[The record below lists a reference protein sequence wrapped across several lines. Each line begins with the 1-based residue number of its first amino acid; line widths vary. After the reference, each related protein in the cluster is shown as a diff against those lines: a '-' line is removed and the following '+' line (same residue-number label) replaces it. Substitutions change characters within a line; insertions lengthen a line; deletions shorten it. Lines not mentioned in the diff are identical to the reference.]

1 MAGLT
6 PAQQAAQKKLAEQK
20 AMNTAFM
27 RYSYEQPIPANA
39 QNGNAYGQT
48 LNFDVPIVAGA
59 FLSRLRVKQ
68 TLSVDYTEAATSPT
82 ATLNACGQEGA
93 HKEINVTFGNKQIT
107 VHPYFVSKVFNR
119 ARGRQN
125 LNFGQ
130 VLAHESSSV
139 QGQLY
144 SSPTLNAGSNTWTTY
159 YDLPMTLI
167 HPLSVYGLLPISGS
181 GTRVQVQMV
190 PVAQF
195 VGPDPLENVVN
206 TNGTIT
212 VTGTITVVAYYRD
225 NVSMSMINNV
235 QPDLTGLPTAQIIK
249 PQEINPLTGGS
260 MVFKRLSNPY
270 PFVKLA
276 SVVIDGNSSATFCS
290 ATNITGY
297 EIDKAENSSSAF
309 VRYDQ
314 TTGGMANYFADVRE
328 RYLQDFDDGVIVWD
342 APSQNTPDST
352 LQEGDAYLNL
362 TQNGY
367 PAARLGFQVG
377 DVSTANNITP
387 RVVTYGIILNSQGIK
402 IA

>member
-6 PAQQAAQKKLAEQK
+6 PAQQAAQKKLAAQK
-20 AMNTAFM
+20 AMNTSFM

-39 QNGNAYGQT
+39 QNGNAYGQA

-59 FLSRLRVKQ
+59 FLTRLRVFQ
-68 TLSVDYTEAATSPT
+68 NLTVNYTAATSAPT
-82 ATLNACGQEGA
+82 VALNACGQEGA
-93 HKEINVTFGNKQIT
+93 IKEVNVTFGNKQVT

-119 ARGRQN
+119 AKGRQV

-130 VLAHESSSV
+130 VLGSESTAV
-139 QGQLY
+139 QGELY
-144 SSPTLNAGSNTWTTY
+144 TSPTLAAGNNTWKTY
-159 YDLPMTLI
+159 YDLPMNLI
-167 HPLSVYGLLPISGS
+167 HPLSVYGILPISGS
-181 GTRVQVQMV
+181 GTRVQVQVV
-190 PVAQF
+190 PAAQF

-225 NVSMSMINNV
+225 NISMSMINNV
-235 QPDLTGLPTAQIIK
+235 QPDLNGLPTAQIIK
-249 PQEINPLTGGS
+249 PQEINPLTAGT

-276 SVVIDGNSSATFCS
+276 SLVIDGQSSSTFCS
-290 ATNITGY
+290 ASNITGF

-309 VRYDQ
+309 VRYDA

-328 RYLQDFDDGVIVWD
+328 RYQQDFDDGVIVWD

-377 DVSTANNITP
+377 AVSTANNITP

>member
-6 PAQQAAQKKLAEQK
+6 PAQQAAQKKLAEQR

-59 FLSRLRVKQ
+59 FLTRLRVVQ
-68 TLSVDYTEAATSPT
+68 TLNVNYTEAASSPT
-82 ATLNACGQEGA
+82 AAINACGQEGA
-93 HKEINVTFGNKQIT
+93 HKEISVTFGNKQIT

-130 VLAHESSSV
+130 VLANESSSV
-139 QGQLY
+139 QARLY
-144 SSPTLNAGSNTWTTY
+144 ASPTLNAGSNTWVTY

-167 HPLSVYGLLPISGS
+167 HPLSVYGILPISGS
-181 GTRVQVQMV
+181 GTRVQVQLV

-212 VTGTITVVAYYRD
+212 VTGSVTVTAYYRD

-260 MVFKRLSNPY
+260 MVYKRLSNPY

-276 SVVIDGNSSATFCS
+276 SVVIDGNSSATFCN
-290 ATNITGY
+290 ADRITGY

-309 VRYDQ
+309 VRYDD
-314 TTGGMANYFADVRE
+314 TTGGMANYYADVRE
-328 RYLQDFDDGVIVWD
+328 RYLQDFDDGVLVWD

-367 PAARLGFQVG
+367 PAARLGFQVF

-402 IA
+402 IG

>member
-6 PAQQAAQKKLAEQK
+6 PAQQAAQKKLAAQK
-20 AMNTAFM
+20 AMNTGFM

-39 QNGNAYGQT
+39 QNGNAYGQA

-59 FLSRLRVKQ
+59 FLTRLRVYQ
-68 TLSVDYTEAATSPT
+68 NLTVTYTAATAAPT
-82 ATLNACGQEGA
+82 VALNACGQEGA
-93 HKEINVTFGNKQIT
+93 VKEVNVTFGNKQIT

-119 ARGRQN
+119 AKGRQS
-125 LNFGQ
+125 LIFGQ
-130 VLAHESSSV
+130 VLGTESTAV
-139 QGQLY
+139 QGELY
-144 SSPTLNAGSNTWTTY
+144 SSPALAAGANTWKTY
-159 YDLPMTLI
+159 YDLPMNLI
-167 HPLSVYGLLPISGS
+167 HPLSVYGILPISGS
-181 GTRVQVQMV
+181 GTRVQVQVV
-190 PVAQF
+190 PAAQF

-206 TNGTIT
+206 TNGTIA

-249 PQEINPLTGGS
+249 PQEINPLTAGT

-276 SVVIDGNSSATFCS
+276 SLVIDGQSSATFCS
-290 ATNITGY
+290 ASNITGY

-309 VRYDQ
+309 IRYDA
-314 TTGGMANYFADVRE
+314 TTGGMVNYFADVRE

-377 DVSTANNITP
+377 AVSTANNITP

>member
-93 HKEINVTFGNKQIT
+93 HKEISVTFGNKQIT

-314 TTGGMANYFADVRE
+314 TTGGMVNYFADVRE